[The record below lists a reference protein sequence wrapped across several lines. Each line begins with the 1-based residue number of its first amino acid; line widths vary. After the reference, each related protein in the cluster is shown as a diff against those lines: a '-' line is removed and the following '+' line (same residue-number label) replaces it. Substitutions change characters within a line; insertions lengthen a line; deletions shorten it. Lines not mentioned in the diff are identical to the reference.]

1 MKVGDLCTNRYDDL
15 FVYLGKGA
23 WKGWVLVY
31 EIVTGR
37 KAQWKRTDLVPL
49 KKNKKKSLTNKTRR
63 GINIG

>member
-31 EIVTGR
+31 EIVSGR

-49 KKNKKKSLTNKTRR
+49 KKNKK
-63 GINIG
+63 NI